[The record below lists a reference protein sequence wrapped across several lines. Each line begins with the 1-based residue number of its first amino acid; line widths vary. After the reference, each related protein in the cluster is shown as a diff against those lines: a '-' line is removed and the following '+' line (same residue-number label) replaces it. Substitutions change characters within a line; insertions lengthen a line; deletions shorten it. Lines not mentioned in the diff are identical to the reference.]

1 MLVSRI
7 ITFVYLIATN
17 GLTITTVNIIL
28 PTSKQTEVST
38 MDDLDKALNKTTQI
52 QIDQLK
58 EVIRIIDSGT
68 VEDDSIEALKEMLS
82 GQIDIK
88 QSMIN
93 GNS

>member
-1 MLVSRI
+1 M
-7 ITFVYLIATN
+7 
-17 GLTITTVNIIL
+17 
-28 PTSKQTEVST
+28 E
-38 MDDLDKALNKTTQI
+38 DLDKALNPTTQI

-68 VEDDSIEALKEMLS
+68 VEDDSIEALEALKAMLS
-82 GQIDIK
+82 GQVDIK

>member
-1 MLVSRI
+1 
-7 ITFVYLIATN
+7 
-17 GLTITTVNIIL
+17 
-28 PTSKQTEVST
+28 
-38 MDDLDKALNKTTQI
+38 MDDLDKVLNKTTQI

-58 EVIRIIDSGT
+58 EVIRIIDSGI
-68 VEDDSIEALKEMLS
+68 VKDDSIEALKAMLS

>member
-1 MLVSRI
+1 
-7 ITFVYLIATN
+7 
-17 GLTITTVNIIL
+17 
-28 PTSKQTEVST
+28 
-38 MDDLDKALNKTTQI
+38 MDDLDKVLNPTTQI

-68 VEDDSIEALKEMLS
+68 VEDDSIEALKAMLS

>member
-1 MLVSRI
+1 
-7 ITFVYLIATN
+7 
-17 GLTITTVNIIL
+17 
-28 PTSKQTEVST
+28 

>member
-1 MLVSRI
+1 
-7 ITFVYLIATN
+7 
-17 GLTITTVNIIL
+17 
-28 PTSKQTEVST
+28 
-38 MDDLDKALNKTTQI
+38 MDDLDKALNPTTQI

-68 VEDDSIEALKEMLS
+68 VEDDSIEALKAMLS

>member
-1 MLVSRI
+1 
-7 ITFVYLIATN
+7 
-17 GLTITTVNIIL
+17 
-28 PTSKQTEVST
+28 
-38 MDDLDKALNKTTQI
+38 MDDLDKVLNKTTQI

-58 EVIRIIDSGT
+58 EVIRIIDSGI
-68 VEDDSIEALKEMLS
+68 VKDGSIEALKAMIS